1 MPLAI
6 RGFNPI
12 WSEFD
17 LQGNLFDDTFYLFV
31 LQNTIPY
38 LPATV
43 WHDPDMNTPW
53 TQPIQ
58 FLANGTLPVDIYW
71 DPDTVYRLEFRQGD
85 TQNDPLIYEVD
96 NYIPGSSGSTP
107 VDTIATTSSNQ
118 ITNPQ
123 FESVNFASPY
133 TLAATDPDP
142 IQIGPGWF
150 LVMAGSGSVTIT
162 QAVFDNAPVTPSNA
176 PYALQLT
183 LSGWTSG
190 SVYLVQRFEQNG
202 VLWANKT
209 VSTAITAAV
218 TGLSVNIG
226 ATLVDSHDTLLATIL
241 PANTEVNESFNEY
254 TNYGVLL
261 ASTNPDDPPAAYI
274 DYKLSLPSNVMAIY
288 VTSIQVIVQDT
299 IARPSFTQD
308 SINRQIDHTF
318 NVYKD
323 PIFFKPTPS
332 LLTAWDFPL
341 NPAQFGITSFT
352 TTPIYVWDQT
362 ICGSVVGTVNV
373 TRLAT
378 TDAMKF
384 TTTQN
389 SEAFFMLQYLEDA
402 EAVKTTMSQLSVLID
417 AYALVHGS
425 VDVKA
430 YLYYSSAGGT
440 IPPLSGSPATIGTLA
455 ASGVFTLHGTTGAN
469 WTAVPLFN
477 GYTNTGTLDTTILN
491 DPIIFNGFDGLSNIG
506 SNATQNFAIVVTFKV
521 PTSGTTIQVNSIA
534 CVPGSI
540 ATKPA
545 PQTQDEVLRECQYYW
560 QSSFPMGTAPVSGTF
575 TGNAPTYAVQ
585 AIAGTGSSHGH
596 IWVPFA
602 VQTRAIPTV
611 TTYNPGSTGSFIY
624 NFDAGASYFNLDLPD
639 NNTSFSTRG
648 FVVGGNAPVSG
659 AGTIIGIN
667 WTADARLGKV

>member
-38 LPATV
+38 LPAIV

-58 FLANGTLPVDIYW
+58 FLGNGTLPVDIYW

-150 LVMAGSGSVTIT
+150 LEVAGSGSVTIN
-162 QAVFDNAPVTPSNA
+162 QVPFNNAQVTPSNA
-176 PYALQLT
+176 PYALELI

-190 SVYLVQRFEQNG
+190 SVHLVQRFEQNG
-202 VLWANKT
+202 VLWAKKT
-209 VSTAITAAV
+209 VSTAITAAI
-218 TGLSVNIG
+218 TGPSVLIG
-226 ATLVDSHDTLLATIL
+226 ATLVDSNGTSIATIL

-254 TNYGVLL
+254 TGYGTLL
-261 ASTNPDDPPAAYI
+261 ASTNPDVPPAAYI
-274 DYKLSLPSNVMAIY
+274 DYKLALPSNVTIY

-299 IARPSFTQD
+299 IAQPSFTQD
-308 SINRQIDHTF
+308 SINRQIDHLF
-318 NVYKD
+318 HVYKD
-323 PIFFKPTPS
+323 TIFFKPIPS

-389 SEAFFMLQYLEDA
+389 TEAFFMLQYLEDA

-417 AYALVHGS
+417 AYALIHGS
-425 VDVKA
+425 VNVKA

-455 ASGVFTLHGTTGAN
+455 ASGVFTLNGTTGAN

-477 GYTNTGTLDTTILN
+477 GYTNTGTLSTSILN
-491 DPIIFNGFDGLSNIG
+491 DPIIFNGFDGTSNIG
-506 SNATQNFAIVVTFKV
+506 INAAHNFAIVVTFKV
-521 PTSGTTIQVNSIA
+521 PTAGTTIQVNSIA

-545 PQTQDEVLRECQYYW
+545 PQTQDEVLRECQYYF
-560 QSSFPMGTAPVSGTF
+560 QSSFPLGTAPVSGTF
-575 TGNAPTYAVQ
+575 TGNAPTYAFQQTV
-585 AIAGTGSSHGH
+585 AGQDSRFVVT
-596 IWVPFA
+596 FA
-602 VQTRAIPTV
+602 GQTRAIPTI
-611 TTYNPGSTGSFIY
+611 TTYSPGTTGANIY
-624 NFDAGASYFNLDLPD
+624 NFTRSSAYDTTVVSNISVRGFIMTGDGHAGSQILDL
-639 NNTSFSTRG
+639 
-648 FVVGGNAPVSG
+648 
-659 AGTIIGIN
+659 IGIN
-667 WTADARLGKV
+667 WTADSRLAKV